1 MSRKAFRG
9 AIFHLLEDPDRAPPL
24 SLDDGDGGIAG
35 AQYFDDGVL
44 IVEDGHIAEV
54 LPWSEEALIRTHGL
68 PLEQFPH
75 GLIVP
80 GFVDAHVHYPQL
92 DILAAPGEHLLEWLS
107 RYTFP
112 AEARYGH
119 REVAEEA
126 AAFFLDRMLASGV
139 TSALVFATT
148 HKVSVEALFEA
159 ALARNLRLTSGKVLM
174 DLNAPPSLSDTA
186 ETGYMESKSLI
197 RAWAGRG
204 RLGYAVTP
212 RFALTSTERQLELA
226 GQILSEH
233 PAVLLHTHLSE
244 NVAELHAVRHVFP
257 DCADYFAVYEKFGLA
272 TSRSV
277 FAHGVHLSASE
288 WQRLAAAGCSVAH
301 CPSSNLFLGSG
312 LFDID
317 AARTA
322 GASVALASDVGAG
335 TSLSPFS
342 SMADAYKV
350 SRMRGRAV
358 DAGKLFYLATLGGA
372 RAMKI
377 DGYVGNFLSGKEADF
392 IVLDAARLPL
402 LDRRWRY
409 CRSLTEKLFA
419 LAILGDDR
427 AVARTCI
434 MGETAFE
441 RR

>member
-9 AIFHLLEDPDRAPPL
+9 AIFHLLEDPDRAVCRRG
-24 SLDDGDGGIAG
+24 DDGDGGIAG

-44 IVEDGHIAEV
+44 ITEDGRVAEV
-54 LPWSEEALIRTHGL
+54 LPWSEEALARAHGL
-68 PLEQFPH
+68 PMEHFPH

-80 GFVDAHVHYPQL
+80 GFIDAHVHYPQM
-92 DILAAPGEHLLEWLS
+92 DILAAPGEQLLEWLM

-126 AAFFLDRMLASGV
+126 AAFFLDRLLACGV
-139 TSALVFATT
+139 TSALVFSTT
-148 HKVSVEALFEA
+148 HKVSVEALFGA
-159 ALARNLRLTSGKVLM
+159 ALARNLRLTTGKVLM

-226 GQILSEH
+226 GQLLQEH
-233 PAVLLHTHLSE
+233 PGVLLHTHLSE
-244 NVAELHAVRHVFP
+244 NVAELKAVRQEFP
-257 DCADYFAVYEKFGLA
+257 GCDDYFAVYEKFGLA

-288 WQRLAAAGCSVAH
+288 WQRLAAAGSSVVH

-335 TSLSPFS
+335 TSLSPFA

-350 SRMRGRAV
+350 SRMRGRAM

-377 DGYVGNFLSGKEADF
+377 DAHVGNFLPGKEADF
-392 IVLDAARLPL
+392 VVLDAAHLPL
-402 LDRRWRY
+402 LARRWGFA
-409 CRSLTEKLFA
+409 RSLTEKLFA

-427 AVARTCI
+427 AVAQTFI
-434 MGETAFE
+434 MGEAAY
-441 RR
+441 RRP